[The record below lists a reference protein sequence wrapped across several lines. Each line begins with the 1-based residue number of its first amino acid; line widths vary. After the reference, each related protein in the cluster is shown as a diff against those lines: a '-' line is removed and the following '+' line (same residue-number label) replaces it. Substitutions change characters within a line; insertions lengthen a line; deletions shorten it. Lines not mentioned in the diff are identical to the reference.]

1 MNRRD
6 SDSALQ
12 SALAST
18 VRLLCKDVEEF
29 ARAGGAQQSSA
40 ALADRVLHRARRLET
55 IEPRFHSLPLVA
67 LIRKRLAK
75 QQQVAASSTN
85 AALPSAASFSLAAVA
100 TGNQPPLELSEQLRA
115 ELEHAVVALTASLS
129 EAASAAGAALEA
141 STQSRQQQQQ
151 SYPRASAVDGVDAL
165 LVSRPRQ
172 NQRRISDFS
181 VEEEAEDRDL
191 LEDSMQSDSFDGG
204 DDAGFGGRR
213 HRGSGSD
220 GIAETG
226 DDGDSEDFETID
238 DGDEDDADSYD
249 EENLAV
255 DLQRAST
262 VSASAASVRIPSS
275 VSKTQSA
282 AAASSTSSHSWLF
295 RDRRRGSGND
305 GRAGGG
311 RNANASGASG
321 SGGGGRGAGR
331 NHSGGGRLHSS
342 SMRSLHSSLSVA
354 TPNAG
359 GASQVLFSDDDD
371 DADGDGVARTK
382 RVVGCS
388 LVLLCACRNDVE
400 CCVLNLYCLH

>member
-6 SDSALQ
+6 SSADSALQ
-12 SALAST
+12 STLAST

-75 QQQVAASSTN
+75 QLQSTASSSS
-85 AALPSAASFSLAAVA
+85 AALPSDVSFSLAAVA

-115 ELEHAVVALTASLS
+115 ELEHAIAALTASLN
-129 EAASAAGAALEA
+129 EVAPPAFAAVSALEA
-141 STQSRQQQQQ
+141 SSQSRQQLQQ
-151 SYPRASAVDGVDAL
+151 SCPRATAVDGLDAL

-181 VEEEAEDRDL
+181 VEEEAEDRDV
-191 LEDSMQSDSFDGG
+191 LEDSLQGDSFDGG
-204 DDAGFGGRR
+204 DDVGFGGRR
-213 HRGSGSD
+213 HRGSVSD
-220 GIAETG
+220 GMAETG

-255 DLQRAST
+255 DLQRASMA
-262 VSASAASVRIPSS
+262 SASAAASVRLPSS

-282 AAASSTSSHSWLF
+282 AVASSTSSHSWLF
-295 RDRRRGSGND
+295 RDRRRGSSND
-305 GRAGGG
+305 GRAGGA
-311 RNANASGASG
+311 RNTSAYGASG

-331 NHSGGGRLHSS
+331 NNSGGGRLHSS

-359 GASQVLFSDDDD
+359 GTSQVLFSDDDD
-371 DADGDGVARTK
+371 DADGDSVARTK
-382 RVVGCS
+382 HMVGF
-388 LVLLCACRNDVE
+388 
-400 CCVLNLYCLH
+400 